1 MIIWINCQRQS
12 GVPTWPRPRRG
23 GVDGKVSISVFPGA
37 NDCVCCDY
45 HSWLWKI
52 AIHFWIL
59 DDLTLS
65 RQRTWSWRENKWQF
79 YRLLRREHGGHS
91 LPQVD
96 QYTNQCDFKS
106 LKEFGMSKCD
116 LIRMS
121 EPGGVSPRGYYHRSA
136 LLLQVRFSALLSMKR
151 TNPINISFIYIVVL
165 GQLVLHSS
173 TYAPALS
180 VVVL

>member
-1 MIIWINCQRQS
+1 MMIIDINIGGGYIYLDKKFMIIWINCQRQS
-12 GVPTWPRPRRG
+12 GVPTWPRPWRG

-136 LLLQVRFSALLSMKR
+136 LLLQVRFSKAKNNFPVADCAQKCN
-151 TNPINISFIYIVVL
+151 T
-165 GQLVLHSS
+165 G
-173 TYAPALS
+173 
-180 VVVL
+180 